1 MPQGDPR
8 LRGDDKM
15 VAGMTWGR
23 SEGEAS
29 PFGTK
34 KFLRLLKCLARSES
48 AC

>member
-15 VAGMTWGR
+15 VAEMTWGR

-29 PFGTK
+29 PFGKRVSKT
-34 KFLRLLKCLARSES
+34 RNMSR
-48 AC
+48 